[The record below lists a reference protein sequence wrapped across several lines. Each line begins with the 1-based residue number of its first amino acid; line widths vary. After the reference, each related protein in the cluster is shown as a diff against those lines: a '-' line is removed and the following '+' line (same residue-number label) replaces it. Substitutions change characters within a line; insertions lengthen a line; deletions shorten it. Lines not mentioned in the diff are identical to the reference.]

1 MDRAVFLEVLKDSY
15 SAYYN
20 IFPAEES
27 EAPLSFRAEYIRRDE
42 RYWLTK
48 NIKIWANETNEFAYV
63 FSAES
68 YDVETVKRCIDMAL
82 DEALPK
88 VKPHKEHQYTNVKV
102 VFIADSLD
110 KDVARYIKKRSFS
123 KNYHFSL
130 WGYTEL
136 LSGVVDLSERSV
148 VTNRAGHE
156 LAQFFGKLFAVR
168 E

>member
-20 IFPAEES
+20 IFPAEEA

-48 NIKIWANETNEFAYV
+48 NIKIWGNETNEFAYV
-63 FSAES
+63 FSAPS
-68 YDVETVKRCIDMAL
+68 YDVETVKSCIDMAL

-110 KDVARYIKKRSFS
+110 EEVEKYIKKRSFS
-123 KNYHFSL
+123 KSYHLSL

-136 LSGVVDLSERSV
+136 LAGAVDLSKHET

-156 LAQFFGKLFAVR
+156 LTQFFGKLFAVR